1 MFSKIKDFLSTQ
13 LSANT
18 ETIDEKTGIEL
29 SCAILMIDI
38 ALADTNFDQEERRL
52 ISDLLSNTFE
62 IDQTTIDELI
72 LNAEKR
78 LEQSV
83 SLHNFTRLLNEE
95 LEQEDKISVI
105 ENLWRVAYA
114 DGVLDKYEEYYIRKI
129 ADLLYISHKDY
140 IKTKHNA
147 AE

>member
-13 LSANT
+13 FSANT

-38 ALADTNFDQEERRL
+38 ALADTNFHQEERRL
-52 ISDLLSNTFE
+52 ISVLLSNTFE